1 MFGSIGSR
9 LDNTRISVKLF
20 IAPILITLFMIGMS
34 GIAEYGSR
42 QQSRALDQVV
52 NVEFAKDELGV
63 AARSEMRNAHV
74 NLYRLIS
81 WQANSSEAGKAAEST
96 KAIDLGLEKAATLLE
111 GLRTSFVL
119 SAEEA
124 ATVDAVRAALKD
136 YRESTKSVIDMAA
149 ADAAT
154 ALLFMMDAEQK
165 FATLEKSIVALHDL
179 EKRLGRATVERTAA
193 AVDETRLEFFVLLVC
208 ALLLAGFVTVI
219 IARMIA
225 RPIAGMTEVMA
236 ALSAGDTSVALPETE
251 RKDELGRMAKAVLV
265 FKENMIRADAMSAEQ
280 AREREAK
287 EARARRLEASA
298 LHFDQSVSGVVGA
311 VSAATTKLQS
321 SAQSMSATATQTNRQ
336 AVAVAS
342 ASEEATTSVHSV
354 ASAAEQLSGSVTE
367 IGRQVNQSSEIAQQ
381 AVADVERTNVTMQE
395 LAETARRIGD
405 VVKLIND
412 IASQTNLLALNATIE
427 AARAGEAGK
436 GFAVVASEV
445 KSLANQTAKA
455 TEEIAAQVTA
465 IQGSTKDS
473 VAAIAGIGET
483 IRRVSEIATTIA
495 SAVEE
500 QGASTQEI
508 ARNVQQAA
516 AGTQEVSANIA
527 DVTKAA
533 NETGEAAEQV
543 LSAAREMAQ
552 QTEAL
557 RGEVERFLADV
568 KAA

>member
-1 MFGSIGSR
+1 MFGSIVSR
-9 LDNTRISVKLF
+9 LNDTRISVKLF

-34 GIAEYGSR
+34 GVAEYGSR

-52 NVEFAKDELGV
+52 NIDFAKDELGV
-63 AARSEMRNAHV
+63 AARSEMRAAHV
-74 NLYRLIS
+74 DLYRLIS
-81 WQANSSEAGKAAEST
+81 WQANSSDAGKAAEST
-96 KAIDLGLEKAATLLE
+96 KAIDAGLSKAATSLD
-111 GLRTSFVL
+111 GLKKSFVL

-124 ATVDAVRAALKD
+124 ATVDAVRAALKE
-136 YRESTKSVIDMAA
+136 YREATKNVIDMAA
-149 ADAAT
+149 VDAAT
-154 ALLFMMDAEQK
+154 ALVFMMEAEQK
-165 FATLEKSIVALHDL
+165 FSVLETRIVALHEL
-179 EKRLGRATVERTAA
+179 EKRLGHATVAATAA

-208 ALLLAGFVTVI
+208 ALVLAGFVTVVV
-219 IARMIA
+219 ARMIA
-225 RPIAGMTEVMA
+225 RPIAGMTETMT
-236 ALSAGDTSVALPETE
+236 ALSTGDTSVAVPETE
-251 RKDELGRMAKAVLV
+251 RKDEIGRMAKAVLV
-265 FKENMIRADAMSAEQ
+265 FKENMIRADALGAEQ

-287 EARARRLEASA
+287 ETRARRLEASA

-311 VSAATTKLQS
+311 VSAATTKLQA

-336 AVAVAS
+336 AAAVAS
-342 ASEEATTSVHSV
+342 ASEEATTSVHGV
-354 ASAAEQLSGSVTE
+354 ASAAEQLSASVSE
-367 IGRQVNQSSEIAQQ
+367 IGRQVDQSSEIARQ
-381 AVADVERTNVTMQE
+381 AVADVERTNATIQD
-395 LAETARRIGD
+395 LAETAQRIGD
-405 VVKLIND
+405 VVKLISD
-412 IASQTNLLALNATIE
+412 IAGQTNLLALNATIE

-445 KSLANQTAKA
+445 KSLASQTAKA
-455 TEEIAAQVTA
+455 TEEIAAQVAA

-473 VAAIAGIGET
+473 VAAIAGIGDT

-516 AGTQEVSANIA
+516 AGTQDVSANIA

-533 NETGEAAEQV
+533 NQTGEAAEEV

>member
-1 MFGSIGSR
+1 MFGSMISR
-9 LDNTRISVKLF
+9 LNDTRISVKLF
-20 IAPILITLFMIGMS
+20 IAPALITVFMLGMS

-52 NVEFAKDELGV
+52 NVAFAKDELGV
-63 AARSEMRNAHV
+63 TARSEMRAAHV
-74 NLYRLIS
+74 NLFRLIS

-96 KAIDLGLEKAATLLE
+96 KAIDQGLTKAATVLELLS
-111 GLRTSFVL
+111 TSFTL
-119 SAEEA
+119 SDEEKA
-124 ATVDAVRAALKD
+124 KVDAVRAALKD
-136 YRESTKSVIDMAA
+136 YRESTKSVIEMAA
-149 ADAAT
+149 VDSAT

-165 FATLEKSIVALHDL
+165 FTALEKSIVALHEL
-179 EKRLGRATVERTAA
+179 EKRLSRETVDAA
-193 AVDETRLEFFVLLVC
+193 GVLVDETKLGFFVLLIC
-208 ALLLAGFVTVI
+208 ALLLAGLVTVVI
-219 IARMIA
+219 SRMIA
-225 RPIAGMTEVMA
+225 RPIAEMTGVMT
-236 ALSAGDTSVALPETE
+236 ALSAGDKSIAVPQTART
-251 RKDELGRMAKAVLV
+251 DEIGHMAKAVLV
-265 FKENMIRADAMSAEQ
+265 FKENMVRADAMSVEQ

-298 LHFDQSVSGVVGA
+298 QHFDQSVGGVVGA
-311 VSAATTKLQS
+311 VSAATMKLQS
-321 SAQSMSATATQTNRQ
+321 SAQSMSATAGQTNRQ
-336 AVAVAS
+336 ALAVAN
-342 ASEEATTSVHSV
+342 ASEEATTSVHTV

-367 IGRQVNQSSEIAQQ
+367 IGRQVNQSSRIAQQ

-427 AARAGEAGK
+427 AARAGAAGK

-455 TEEIAAQVTA
+455 TEEIAAQVAA
-465 IQGSTKDS
+465 IQGSTQDS
-473 VAAIAGIGET
+473 VTAIAGIGET

-500 QGASTQEI
+500 QDASTQEI
-508 ARNVQQAA
+508 ASNVQQAA